1 MSELDKI
8 PDLDVLEAKKELETR
23 IHQILIKLPGL
34 IRHRLQST
42 SLWNI
47 AGCMNVTE
55 NTYDFGRLP
64 VYYKK
69 PFAPRPK
76 RYDCL
81 RALATFVIVKWW
93 DYSLDK
99 NKSPYPVAYLDQL
112 DKIIEL
118 GLDAFKV
125 VGAYE
130 GGFRLVTCKKCE
142 DTGTYQTIEDNGEF
156 GKKKKEFDPVQH
168 TCTCPLGEKI
178 KEELG
183 PPVIVGQEA
192 EEEISMETATGETVE
207 GIEEQLDADTE
218 EQEVE

>member
-8 PDLDVLEAKKELETR
+8 PDLDVIAAKKELETR
-23 IHQILIKLPGL
+23 IHQILIKLPKL

-69 PFAPRPK
+69 PCAPRPK
-76 RYDCL
+76 KYDCL

-93 DYSLDK
+93 DYSLGK
-99 NKSPYPVAYLDQL
+99 NTTPYPVAYLDQL
-112 DKIIEL
+112 DRIIEL

-125 VGAYE
+125 TGAWE
-130 GGFRLVTCKKCE
+130 GGFRLVTCKKCN
-142 DTGTYQTIEDNGEF
+142 DTGKCFRQDKLDDENQPAECSCI
-156 GKKKKEFDPVQH
+156 
-168 TCTCPLGEKI
+168 CPLGVARDKAIDEAI
-178 KEELG
+178 K
-183 PPVIVGQEA
+183 PDTQ
-192 EEEISMETATGETVE
+192 EEE
-207 GIEEQLDADTE
+207 
-218 EQEVE
+218 

>member
-8 PDLDVLEAKKELETR
+8 PDLDVLAAKKEFETR
-23 IHQILIKLPGL
+23 IHQILIRLPKL

-55 NTYDFGRLP
+55 NTYDIGRLP

-69 PFAPRPK
+69 PFSPRPVK
-76 RYDCL
+76 FDCL

-93 DYSLDK
+93 DYSLEK

-112 DKIIEL
+112 DRIIEL

-125 VGAYE
+125 IGAYE
-130 GGFRLVTCKKCE
+130 GGFQLVTCKKCK
-142 DTGTYQTIEDNGEF
+142 DTGVDHNIKEVGANEDAPTTVGN
-156 GKKKKEFDPVQH
+156 
-168 TCTCPLGEKI
+168 CSCPLGVAREEK
-178 KEELG
+178 E
-183 PPVIVGQEA
+183 EA
-192 EEEISMETATGETVE
+192 EEEISMATATGETVE
-207 GIEEQLDADTE
+207 GIDEQLNADNE
-218 EQEVE
+218 EQEEE